1 VIQGYCTHMLG
12 QDTARYCRILHTNSV
27 DTSGYCT
34 RILHGYCS
42 SGIWD
47 SMDTALCAIDTIR
60 ILHNHYVD
68 NYVTFKLKIPNRRCD
83 VINLLQI
90 IICSLNEMANNY

>member
-1 VIQGYCTHMLG
+1 MLG
-12 QDTARYCRILHTNSV
+12 QDTAGYCRILQDTARILLTNSV

-47 SMDTALCAIDTIR
+47 SMDTALCAIDTAR
-60 ILHNHYVD
+60 ILHMHIFIVL
-68 NYVTFKLKIPNRRCD
+68 TI
-83 VINLLQI
+83 
-90 IICSLNEMANNY
+90 M

>member
-1 VIQGYCTHMLG
+1 MLG
-12 QDTARYCRILHTNSV
+12 QDTAVQDIARILLMQLTNSV

-47 SMDTALCAIDTIR
+47 SMDTALCAIDTAR
-60 ILHNHYVD
+60 ILHMHIFIVL
-68 NYVTFKLKIPNRRCD
+68 TI
-83 VINLLQI
+83 
-90 IICSLNEMANNY
+90 M